1 MATAFNDGSALA
13 ATSTDRAHVPPCR
26 PETRRHRLSA
36 FAHPV
41 ALAVDEIVPAIHRSL
56 RYRTAHPLQA
66 LEEPMGFFASTALAI
81 VSLVF
86 VSAVALGSRL
96 TSTAVLHFGYAGR
109 RFDTLRSLHEPL
121 AFGLL
126 FGLGALWLLPPHPW
140 EVEPARS
147 EPKQRRLVRAKAA
160 A

>member
-1 MATAFNDGSALA
+1 
-13 ATSTDRAHVPPCR
+13 
-26 PETRRHRLSA
+26 
-36 FAHPV
+36 
-41 ALAVDEIVPAIHRSL
+41 
-56 RYRTAHPLQA
+56 
-66 LEEPMGFFASTALAI
+66 MGFFASTALAI

-126 FGLGALWLLPPHPW
+126 FGLGVLWLLPPHPW

>member
-36 FAHPV
+36 FARPV
-41 ALAVDEIVPAIHRSL
+41 ALAVDETVPASHRSL

-66 LEEPMGFFASTALAI
+66 FEERMRFFASTALAI
-81 VSLVF
+81 VSLVL
-86 VSAVALGSRL
+86 VSAVANGSRL
-96 TSTAVLHFGYAGR
+96 SSTAMLHFGDAGR
-109 RFDTLRSLHEPL
+109 RFDSFRSLHGPL
-121 AFGLL
+121 VFGLL
-126 FGLGALWLLPPHPW
+126 FGLGVLWLLPPHPW
-140 EVEPARS
+140 EMQPARS
-147 EPKQRRLVRAKAA
+147 EPKQRRSVRVKAA